1 MKLSGLQ
8 VVDFSQFMPG
18 PTLTSVLADHGA
30 RVIKVEPPAGDPTRH
45 DPESPEDFYAACN
58 RGKQS
63 LCLDLKRP
71 EGLQVALS
79 LAARADVLVESF
91 RPGVA
96 ERLGLGYEALR
107 ALNPRLVYCSLS
119 AFGQTGP
126 LRELAGH
133 DSVVQAL
140 GGTLPRERDGT
151 PVTGGAPVSA
161 LLGSLTGLAAV
172 LMALLRV
179 RDSGIGDYLDIAM
192 HDCLLNARPYAIRHA
207 LTSNGASH
215 RDELAMLSA
224 YRCADGEWLCL
235 GGREPRFCQQLLTPL
250 GRADLI
256 PAAQGPGGQAQQE
269 LRDFL
274 ASTFASDT
282 RQHWLAWLEA
292 RQVSAAPVLDLPHAL
307 RHPQSEARQMLTE
320 DAQGALHY
328 AGALKFRNEPARPDL
343 RSARLGE
350 HNDVLLAELGFDE
363 HARAALY
370 RSGAVVG
377 TN

>member
-1 MKLSGLQ
+1 MKLSGLE
-8 VVDFSQFMPG
+8 VLDFSQFMPG
-18 PTLTSVLADHGA
+18 PTLTAALSDHGA
-30 RVIKVEPPAGDPTRH
+30 RVIKVEPPGGDPSRH
-45 DPESPEDFYAACN
+45 DPESAENFYAACN

-71 EGLQVALS
+71 EGLQVALR

-96 ERLGLGYEALR
+96 ERLGLGYATLK

-126 LRELAGH
+126 LRDLPGH

-140 GGTLPRERDGT
+140 GGTLPREHDGT
-151 PVTGGAPVSA
+151 PVTGGAPLSA
-161 LLGSLTGLAAV
+161 LLGSLTGLAGV
-172 LMALLRV
+172 LMALLRA

-192 HDCLLNARPYAIRHA
+192 HDCLLNARPYAIRRA
-207 LTSNGASH
+207 LASNAASQ
-215 RDELAMLSA
+215 RDELAMLCA

-235 GGREPRFCQQLLTPL
+235 GGREPHFCRQLLEPL

-256 PAAQGPGGQAQQE
+256 PSAMGPGGPAQQE

-274 ASTFASDT
+274 ARTFASDT
-282 RQHWLAWLEA
+282 RQHWLAWLET
-292 RQVSAAPVLDLPHAL
+292 RQVSAAPVLDLPQAL
-307 RHPQSEARQMLTE
+307 RHPQSEARRMLSE
-320 DAQGALHY
+320 DPQGALHY

-343 RSARLGE
+343 HTARLGE
-350 HNDVLLAELGFDE
+350 HNDLLLAELGFDE
-363 HARAALY
+363 PARAALY

-377 TN
+377 RN